1 MKSIKLIFK
10 VVNSKFLNLF
20 GKIILATL
28 AVYTIISLGIF
39 VYCFVLFVNNL

>member
-10 VVNSKFLNLF
+10 AVNSKFMNLL
-20 GKIILATL
+20 GKVILATL
-28 AVYTIISLGIF
+28 AVYAVISIGIF

>member
-10 VVNSKFLNLF
+10 AVNSKFMNLL
-20 GKIILATL
+20 GKVILAAL
-28 AVYTIISLGIF
+28 AVYTIISIGIF